1 MAENTVL
8 NNLKTMLALK
18 SDKQDDILSLIIT
31 NTDQALRFKL
41 ELNTDEEL
49 PSELCYIE
57 LEVCVRRF
65 NRLKN
70 EGMSSYTQEGESIT
84 FNSSDFDDFMDDINQ
99 WKRRHSRD
107 MKTLGKLQF
116 FNAYRG
122 DSRENG

>member
-1 MAENTVL
+1 MDNPVL
-8 NNLKTMLALK
+8 TNLKTMLALK

-41 ELNTDEEL
+41 ELSSDEKLPPEL
-49 PSELCYIE
+49 SYIE

-84 FNSSDFDDFMDDINQ
+84 FNASDFDDFMDDINL
-99 WKRRHSRD
+99 WKQRHDKDVKS
-107 MKTLGKLQF
+107 LGKLQL
-116 FNAYRG
+116 FNPYRG
-122 DSRENG
+122 DSRANG

>member
-1 MAENTVL
+1 MDNPVL
-8 NNLKTMLALK
+8 TNLKTMLALK

-49 PSELCYIE
+49 PSELGYIE

-84 FNSSDFDDFMDDINQ
+84 FNSSDFDDFMDDINL
-99 WKRRHSRD
+99 WKQRHSRD
-107 MKTLGKLQF
+107 VKTLGKLQF

>member
-1 MAENTVL
+1 MDNPVL
-8 NNLKTMLALK
+8 TNLKTMLALK

-49 PSELCYIE
+49 PSELGYIE

-84 FNSSDFDDFMDDINQ
+84 FNASDFDDFMDDINL
-99 WKRRHSRD
+99 WKQRHGTDVKS
-107 MKTLGKLQF
+107 LGKLQF

>member
-1 MAENTVL
+1 MDNPVL
-8 NNLKTMLALK
+8 TNLKTMLALK
-18 SDKQDDILSLIIT
+18 SDKQDDILNLIIG
-31 NTDQALRFKL
+31 NTEQALRFKL

-49 PSELCYIE
+49 PSELGYIE

-84 FNSSDFDDFMDDINQ
+84 FNSSDFDDFMDDINL
-99 WKRRHSRD
+99 WKQRHSRD
-107 MKTLGKLQF
+107 VKTLGKLQF

>member
-1 MAENTVL
+1 MDNPVL
-8 NNLKTMLALK
+8 TNLKTMLALK

-41 ELNTDEEL
+41 ELSSDEKLPPEL
-49 PSELCYIE
+49 SYIE

-84 FNSSDFDDFMDDINQ
+84 FNASDFDDFMDDINL
-99 WKRRHSRD
+99 WKQRHGKDVKS
-107 MKTLGKLQF
+107 LGKLQF
-116 FNAYRG
+116 FNPYRG

>member
-1 MAENTVL
+1 MDNPVL
-8 NNLKTMLALK
+8 TNLKTMLALK

-49 PSELCYIE
+49 PSELGYIE

-70 EGMSSYTQEGESIT
+70 EGMASYSQEGESIT
-84 FNSSDFDDFMDDINQ
+84 FNSSDFDDFMDDINL
-99 WKRRHSRD
+99 WKQRHSRD
-107 MKTLGKLQF
+107 VKTLGKLQF

>member
-1 MAENTVL
+1 MASTVL
-8 NNLKTMLALK
+8 KNLKTMLALK
-18 SDKQDDILSLIIT
+18 SDKQDDILGLIIT

-49 PSELCYIE
+49 PSELGYIE

-107 MKTLGKLQF
+107 VKTLGKLQF

>member
-1 MAENTVL
+1 MDNPVL
-8 NNLKTMLALK
+8 TNLKTMLALK

-41 ELNTDEEL
+41 ELSSDEKLPPEL
-49 PSELCYIE
+49 SYIE

-84 FNSSDFDDFMDDINQ
+84 FNASDFDDFMDDINL
-99 WKRRHSRD
+99 WKQRHGKDVKS
-107 MKTLGKLQF
+107 LGKLQF

>member
-1 MAENTVL
+1 MDNPVL
-8 NNLKTMLALK
+8 TNLKTMLALK

-41 ELNTDEEL
+41 ELSLDEKLPPEL
-49 PSELCYIE
+49 SYIE

-84 FNSSDFDDFMDDINQ
+84 FNASDFDDFMDDINL
-99 WKRRHSRD
+99 WKQRHDKDVKS
-107 MKTLGKLQF
+107 LGKLQL
-116 FNAYRG
+116 FNPYRG
-122 DSRENG
+122 DSRANG

>member
-1 MAENTVL
+1 MASTVL

-49 PSELCYIE
+49 PSELGYIE

-84 FNSSDFDDFMDDINQ
+84 FNSSDFDDFMDDINL
-99 WKRRHSRD
+99 WKQRHGKDVKS
-107 MKTLGKLQF
+107 LGKLQF

>member
-1 MAENTVL
+1 MDNPVL
-8 NNLKTMLALK
+8 TNLKTMLALK

-41 ELNTDEEL
+41 ELSSDEKLPPEL
-49 PSELCYIE
+49 SYIE

-84 FNSSDFDDFMDDINQ
+84 FNSSDFDDFMDDINL
-99 WKRRHSRD
+99 WKQRHGKDVKS
-107 MKTLGKLQF
+107 LGKLQF
-116 FNAYRG
+116 FNPYRG
-122 DSRENG
+122 DSRANG

>member
-1 MAENTVL
+1 MDNPVL
-8 NNLKTMLALK
+8 TNLKTMLALK

-49 PSELCYIE
+49 PSELGYIE

-84 FNSSDFDDFMDDINQ
+84 FNASDFDDFIDDINL
-99 WKRRHSRD
+99 WKQRHGKDVKS
-107 MKTLGKLQF
+107 LGKLQF

>member
-1 MAENTVL
+1 MDNPVL
-8 NNLKTMLALK
+8 TNLKTMLALK

-49 PSELCYIE
+49 PSELGYIE

-84 FNSSDFDDFMDDINQ
+84 FNSSDFDDFMDDINL
-99 WKRRHSRD
+99 WKQRHGKDVKS
-107 MKTLGKLQF
+107 LGKLQF
-116 FNAYRG
+116 FNPYRG
-122 DSRENG
+122 DSRANG

>member
-1 MAENTVL
+1 MANSTVL

-18 SDKQDDILSLIIT
+18 SDQQDDILKLIVN
-31 NTDQALRFKL
+31 NTEQAMRFKL
-41 ELNTDEEL
+41 ELSQDEEF
-49 PSELCYIE
+49 PSELSYIE

-70 EGMSSYTQEGESIT
+70 EGMSSYSQEGESIT
-84 FNSSDFDDFMDDINQ
+84 FNSSDFDDFMDDINL
-99 WKRRHSRD
+99 WKRRHSKD
-107 MKTLGKLQF
+107 VQTLGNLQF

>member
-1 MAENTVL
+1 MDNPVL
-8 NNLKTMLALK
+8 TNLKTMLALK

-41 ELNTDEEL
+41 ELSSDEKLPPEL
-49 PSELCYIE
+49 SYIE

-84 FNSSDFDDFMDDINQ
+84 FNASDFDDFMDDINL
-99 WKRRHSRD
+99 WKQRHGKDVKS
-107 MKTLGKLQF
+107 LGKLQF
-116 FNAYRG
+116 FNPYRG
-122 DSRENG
+122 DSRANG